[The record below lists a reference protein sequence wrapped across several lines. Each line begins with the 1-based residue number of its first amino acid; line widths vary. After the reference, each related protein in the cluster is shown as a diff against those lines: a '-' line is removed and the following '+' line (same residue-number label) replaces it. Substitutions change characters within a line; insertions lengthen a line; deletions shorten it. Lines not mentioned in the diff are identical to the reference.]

1 MSSARPYLLIYSVGF
16 LFVRLVGEAQVYGS
30 EACFGKELFQD
41 SCGFGFVFFFFSPF
55 WHSEWLNQGK
65 DSEAGQCHSEF
76 VAWCMV
82 QLMFG

>member
-41 SCGFGFVFFFFSPF
+41 SCGFDSFLFFLLSGTV
-55 WHSEWLNQGK
+55 SG
-65 DSEAGQCHSEF
+65 
-76 VAWCMV
+76 
-82 QLMFG
+82 